1 MTMTWEDVLGYING
15 AGLGHLATA
24 SVQGEPHSALVFVV
38 RRGDDL
44 YFTMRTTSNKA
55 RNLAAN
61 PRLSVMWQ
69 GNGAETYLWGEAQI
83 TQEQSIKSDLWNG
96 GYFPFEL
103 AHFFGTEDSPG
114 WCAVRIAPT
123 RAIAMVQGEQGLSR
137 RSWRAN

>member
-1 MTMTWEDVLGYING
+1 MTWDDVLGYING

-55 RNLAAN
+55 RNLVAN

-69 GNGAETYLWGEAQI
+69 GNGAETYLWGEVADAHTTGDFSEKI
-83 TQEQSIKSDLWNG
+83 PATSII
-96 GYFPFEL
+96 EL
-103 AHFFGTEDSPG
+103 TNHYWRWHSAPGRTAGVVESTEVA
-114 WCAVRIAPT
+114 W
-123 RAIAMVQGEQGLSR
+123 
-137 RSWRAN
+137 

>member
-1 MTMTWEDVLGYING
+1 MTWEDVLGYING

>member
-1 MTMTWEDVLGYING
+1 MTMTWDDVLGYING

-55 RNLAAN
+55 RNLVAN

-103 AHFFGTEDSPG
+103 AHFFGTEDSPD

-123 RAIAMVQGEQGLSR
+123 RAVAMVQGEQGLSR

>member
-1 MTMTWEDVLGYING
+1 MTWDDVLGYING

>member
-1 MTMTWEDVLGYING
+1 MTMTWDDVLGYING

>member
-1 MTMTWEDVLGYING
+1 MTWDDVLGYING

-96 GYFPFEL
+96 GYVPFEL